1 MCSPIGWL
9 PPSLFERIVYLILYW
24 GTTLVPCFSWRST
37 RCYFL
42 IHVCKG
48 FSLDIIGNSVQSLHA
63 NLHHLTR
70 QTARVSCRDRA
81 DACRVCTSAP
91 SICYGLCGAVSA
103 GQDLGGQAA
112 PTSSRWR
119 GHWRLATDRRPTA
132 VPARLSEDQAVAH
145 YAWLAMRSA
154 PPPDPL
160 LEVSLPARSAARFA
174 CHGTG
179 PGARGTTC
187 RDEGLGLGRG
197 PNLAVDGT
205 DRRRHRP
212 RAAAMPKDHD
222 SGKKKPHT
230 DDNLLLLNAHPG
242 QVVSLGPPLPGK
254 RHDKQA
260 VEFKCCTKTL
270 AKSHSH

>member
-1 MCSPIGWL
+1 MLTSTTLHDKPREFLAATGLTPAECARLLPAFATAYAALYPPDKTLEGKPRQRRVGGAATGAL
-9 PPSLFERIVYLILYW
+9 PPIEDQRLCLLVFQKTKLLHTMHGLPCDLRHPQTPYW
-24 GTTLVPCFSWRST
+24 RYRFRPVLQ
-37 RCYFL
+37 
-42 IHVCKG
+42 HA
-48 FSLDIIGNSVQSLHA
+48 LHA
-63 NLHHLTR
+63 M
-70 QTARVSCRDRA
+70 
-81 DACRVCTSAP
+81 
-91 SICYGLCGAVSA
+91 
-103 GQDLGGQAA
+103 GQAPEREVQRVETRA
-112 PTSSRWR
+112 
-119 GHWRLATDRRPTA
+119 LA
-132 VPARLSEDQAVAH
+132 
-145 YAWLAMRSA
+145 LA
-154 PPPDPL
+154 
-160 LEVSLPARSAARFA
+160 
-174 CHGTG
+174 
-179 PGARGTTC
+179 GA
-187 RDEGLGLGRG
+187 